1 MKANVGGIDQILR
14 IIVGIALVVAV
25 GTGLLGAWAW
35 VGVIPLATGLMR
47 FCPLYPILGISTCSK
62 K

>member
-14 IIVGIALVVAV
+14 IIVGIALVVAA
-25 GTGLLGAWAW
+25 GTGMLGMWAW
-35 VGVIPLATGLMR
+35 IGVIPLVTGLMR
-47 FCPLYPILGISTCSK
+47 FCPLYPILGVSTCNK

>member
-14 IIVGIALVVAV
+14 IIVSIALVVAV